1 MTMYMTVSGRP
12 SEAEQAAKYGR
23 KPGQIKVKDLN
34 NDGSIDAT
42 NDRQIVGK
50 ERLVGQEDGITLSAI
65 RIWNYLALSS
75 PVWDSMCHKVPLHWM
90 GATCN
95 VS

>member
-1 MTMYMTVSGRP
+1 MTMYMTIWKT
-12 SEAEQAAKYGR
+12 SEAEQAAQYGR

-50 ERLVGQEDGITLSAI
+50 ERPRWTGG
-65 RIWNYLALSS
+65 WNNTFSYKNLNHL
-75 PVWDSMCHKVPLHWM
+75 CHHHPYGFDVPARCRRLH
-90 GATCN
+90 
-95 VS
+95 